1 MISPLYKSS
10 IGDRYTLVSLT
21 ANSVTFTVTV
31 DSDATGIVKFEVTG
45 AKEYTVYADVLNGI
59 AVMDDVLEVG
69 DYTVVATYMGD
80 GRFNSNVTSESFTV
94 KGHVKKDTPISA
106 DAKVVGNRV
115 TITVNVDENAANP
128 EYLIDRILKADEE
141 EKPEYEQLL
150 NKMTIEKAMEE
161 LEENVYLA
169 DFHVQKEHFDQVAV
183 LDNRFHEI
191 LYIASGS
198 KQLEHRLRDF
208 HQYVARIRKR
218 TLATKERSIA
228 SNNEHR
234 MIMEAMKEKDAK
246 KAQELANMHMIN
258 AYENMIKNKG
268 KMSED

>member
-1 MISPLYKSS
+1 MI
-10 IGDRYTLVSLT
+10 RSLLEGLC
-21 ANSVTFTVTV
+21 AAW
-31 DSDATGIVKFEVTG
+31 ATENI
-45 AKEYTVYADVLNGI
+45 
-59 AVMDDVLEVG
+59 
-69 DYTVVATYMGD
+69 
-80 GRFNSNVTSESFTV
+80 SE
-94 KGHVKKDTPISA
+94 
-106 DAKVVGNRV
+106 
-115 TITVNVDENAANP
+115 E
-128 EYLIDRILKADEE
+128 L
-141 EKPEYEQLL
+141 
-150 NKMTIEKAMEE
+150 MEE

-169 DFHVQKEHFDQVAV
+169 DFHVQKDHFEQVAQ

-234 MIMEAMKEKDAK
+234 MIMEAMKEKNAQ

-258 AYENMIKNKG
+258 AYENMIKNG
-268 KMSED
+268 YFDNYEDN